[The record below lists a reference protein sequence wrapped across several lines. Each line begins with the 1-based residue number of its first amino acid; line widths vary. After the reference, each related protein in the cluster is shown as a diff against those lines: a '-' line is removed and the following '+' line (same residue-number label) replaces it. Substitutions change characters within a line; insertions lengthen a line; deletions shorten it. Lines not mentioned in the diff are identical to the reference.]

1 MLRADYRYPIV
12 AGDMLAAYRAG
23 LTSWSSLTCQAKRPA
38 TMPKRL
44 LTLRDDGGRDALGKS
59 LTPFGVNVW
68 ADSAVDAANIA
79 LSAAAVTLGF
89 PGAVDAVKAV
99 RDIVGPYEVEDDPAF
114 TFSGKTLTHY
124 YFSFDAVIK
133 AASL

>member
-1 MLRADYRYPIV
+1 MLRADYLYPIV
-12 AGDMLAAYRAG
+12 AGDMLAAYRTG
-23 LTSWSSLTCQAKRPA
+23 LASWSSLTCQAKRPA

-44 LTLRDDGGRDALGKS
+44 LTLRNDGGRDELGKA

-68 ADSAVDAANIA
+68 ADSAEDAAKIA
-79 LSAAAVTLGF
+79 RAAAAVTLGMA
-89 PGAVDAVKAV
+89 GTVDAVKAI
-99 RDIVGPYEVEDDPAF
+99 RDTVGPYEIQDDPAF